1 MEFKYL
7 IKKTTFNGVLIF
19 CTAFIILSIFNNPGQ
34 DIPAHIDEPNVVETA
49 IRISDGSL
57 NPEFFRYPS
66 GHMNILAII
75 YKVGGHFRGELTKEN
90 YYSISW
96 AFSRACIAG
105 VAAMVFIIC
114 SINLNYYFGILGSV
128 LTLLCTTLYRHA
140 NFAIVDVPMAF
151 FVTLFILILTILYS
165 KSDWHLKYIIL
176 LAFIVGIS
184 IAMKYTAALLIPA
197 LLFVSAEYVHKNRKL
212 IISIKQIKKVLL
224 ALGMSLLMVSAM
236 TKINQQSLLDY
247 FKGLTTDG
255 ILEIEYIRS
264 LSNFSSLIMI
274 FGILLIFFSLWNKLI
289 QNEWAGFLI
298 SPFHLFTISIVII
311 GFVLFSPFSL
321 IELKKSFADFMYE
334 YRHMKIGSA
343 AQYHH
348 LSEEYRNI
356 ISNLSSTDSGIF
368 YVNLIYN
375 NLGIIGII
383 FFFYGIYHMYM
394 QKSVYLITL
403 ITCLVLFLITLFTWK
418 NVADRYALSLFPIMI
433 VFIMHGLFNV
443 YKIIIQKYSFNKYLV
458 VSLLCMIVL
467 IHPIANFIN

>member
-1 MEFKYL
+1 
-7 IKKTTFNGVLIF
+7 
-19 CTAFIILSIFNNPGQ
+19 
-34 DIPAHIDEPNVVETA
+34 
-49 IRISDGSL
+49 
-57 NPEFFRYPS
+57 
-66 GHMNILAII
+66 MNILALI
-75 YKVGGHFRGELTKEN
+75 YKITEFFSGELTKEN
-90 YYSISW
+90 LYSIAW
-96 AFSRACIAG
+96 VFSRICIAG
-105 VAAMVFIIC
+105 IAAMVFMLC
-114 SINLNYYFGILGSV
+114 SINMNYYFGVLGSV
-128 LTLLCTTLYRHA
+128 LAMLNPTLYTHA

-151 FVTLFILILTILYS
+151 FVTLFFLILTTLYS
-165 KSDWHLKYIIL
+165 KSDWHFKYIIL
-176 LAFIVGIS
+176 LAFITGIA
-184 IAMKYTAALLIPA
+184 IALKYTAALLVPV
-197 LLFVSAEYVHKNRKL
+197 LLFVSADYVHKKRKFIL
-212 IISIKQIKKVLL
+212 SIKQIKNVLIG
-224 ALGMSLLMVSAM
+224 LGISFLIVSAM
-236 TKINQQSLLDY
+236 TEIYQQSLLDY
-247 FKGLTTDG
+247 FTRLTTDG

-289 QNEWAGFLI
+289 QNEWAGFFI

-311 GFVLFSPFSL
+311 GFVLFSPFTL